1 MRAALVAC
9 REPAGKV
16 WQLCKVLYAFEHKV
30 QYILIHA
37 PFNRIVV
44 F

>member
-1 MRAALVAC
+1 MQAPLVAC

-16 WQLCKVLYAFEHKV
+16 WQLCKVSYAFAHTV